1 MSMESIGAKIAFVR
15 GGFGSG
21 EMQKEG
27 EITISRYL
35 TSSKSEEEKSSNAYL
50 RINQFD
56 LPACSPADRR
66 EGENNPLTEDSLEGD
81 VDSGF
86 FSLVI

>member
-1 MSMESIGAKIAFVR
+1 MIWAYKGSYRAVSSAKKVILEREREKSSLSMSMESIGAKIAFVR

-35 TSSKSEEEKSSNAYL
+35 TQANLK
-50 RINQFD
+50 
-56 LPACSPADRR
+56 RR
-66 EGENNPLTEDSLEGD
+66 RAPMH
-81 VDSGF
+81 
-86 FSLVI
+86 I